1 MTAETTKDSLC
12 VNQIITQKS
21 NNFMIEDDA
30 IVPDIKPD
38 ILNAISTSGTICIY
52 KKEIQNGKV
61 KVEGKINTYIMY
73 YADTEDGYIRSLN
86 TNLDFSQSFNIP
98 EAQEGMDLNLDLSI
112 RSIDCKV
119 LNGRKVNIKAIV
131 DVNITILANEK
142 VDFIKQVDNIK
153 DIQLLNESFRIN
165 SLIGKGE
172 TKTYAKDT
180 IKLDVADNLSE
191 VMKTNFRIINSD
203 VKISYNK
210 VLVKS
215 DLEAKVLYLTD
226 DNRINSVETI
236 IPIMG
241 FIDIQ
246 DVTEDNICDVEYE
259 ICNVIVDPKNAEEHA
274 IYVEVE
280 IKIYCAAYKNNE
292 LNIVQDLYSPNV
304 ELNFTQKQ
312 IQAMQSKENLQ
323 DVCSIR
329 SKQVMTELNGEK
341 IYDVDILPI
350 ITNQTILQ
358 DKILYEGEVKLNFV
372 YSTNNSTGIETKEI
386 SLPFNFNMQCP
397 NITQVTSV
405 NTRMEIGLQNFV
417 ITSDNSVDIKIDLIF
432 KVSMSN
438 NANINIIDNIE
449 INENNIINKYSMV
462 VYFVKPGDSLWKI
475 AKKFGSTVNAIT
487 ETNVIEQVDNIA
499 VGQQLFIPRYNG

>member
-98 EAQEGMDLNLDLSI
+98 EAQEGMDLNLDLSV

-329 SKQVMTELNGEK
+329 SKQVMPELNGEK

-386 SLPFNFNMQCP
+386 SLPFNFNMQCQ

-449 INENNIINKYSMV
+449 VNENNIINKYSMV

-475 AKKFGSTVNAIT
+475 AKKFGSTVNAIA
-487 ETNVIEQVDNIA
+487 ETNGIEQVDNIA

>member
-30 IVPDIKPD
+30 IVLDIKPD

-98 EAQEGMDLNLDLSI
+98 EAQEGMDLNLDLSV

-329 SKQVMTELNGEK
+329 SKQVMPELNGEK

-386 SLPFNFNMQCP
+386 SLPFNFNMQCQ

-449 INENNIINKYSMV
+449 VNENNIINKYSMV

-487 ETNVIEQVDNIA
+487 ETNGIEQVDNIA

>member
-1 MTAETTKDSLC
+1 MNAETTKDSLC

-475 AKKFGSTVNAIT
+475 AKKFGSTVNAIA
-487 ETNVIEQVDNIA
+487 ETNGIEQVDNIV

>member
-98 EAQEGMDLNLDLSI
+98 EAQEGMDLNLDLSV

-131 DVNITILANEK
+131 DVNITILANKK

-259 ICNVIVDPKNAEEHA
+259 ICNVIVDPKNAEDHA

-280 IKIYCAAYKNNE
+280 IEIYCAAYKNNE

-386 SLPFNFNMQCP
+386 SLPFNFNMQCQ

-475 AKKFGSTVNAIT
+475 AKKFGSTVNAIA
-487 ETNVIEQVDNIA
+487 ETNGIEQVDNIV

>member
-86 TNLDFSQSFNIP
+86 TNLDFSQSLNIP
-98 EAQEGMDLNLDLSI
+98 EAQEGMDLNLDLSV

-329 SKQVMTELNGEK
+329 SKQVMPELNGEK

-372 YSTNNSTGIETKEI
+372 YSTNNSTGVETKEI
-386 SLPFNFNMQCP
+386 SLPFNFNMQCQ

-449 INENNIINKYSMV
+449 VNENNIINKYSMV

>member
-98 EAQEGMDLNLDLSI
+98 EAQEGMDLNLDLSV

-131 DVNITILANEK
+131 DVNITILANKK

-386 SLPFNFNMQCP
+386 SLPFNFNM
-397 NITQVTSV
+397 
-405 NTRMEIGLQNFV
+405 
-417 ITSDNSVDIKIDLIF
+417 
-432 KVSMSN
+432 
-438 NANINIIDNIE
+438 
-449 INENNIINKYSMV
+449 
-462 VYFVKPGDSLWKI
+462 
-475 AKKFGSTVNAIT
+475 
-487 ETNVIEQVDNIA
+487 
-499 VGQQLFIPRYNG
+499 

>member
-98 EAQEGMDLNLDLSI
+98 EAQEGMDLNLDLSV

-386 SLPFNFNMQCP
+386 SLPFNFNMQCQ

-449 INENNIINKYSMV
+449 VNENNIINKYSMV

-475 AKKFGSTVNAIT
+475 AKKFGSTVNAIA
-487 ETNVIEQVDNIA
+487 ETNGIEQVDNIA

>member
-98 EAQEGMDLNLDLSI
+98 EAQEGMDLNLDLSV

-131 DVNITILANEK
+131 DVNITILANKK

-449 INENNIINKYSMV
+449 VNENNIINKYSMV